1 MQLTIQTT
9 SGEKSNIDVPE
20 GASVTELK
28 NTIKEALGHEPIA
41 QKLVYTGRIL
51 EDDKSLADYGIKEG
65 DKLVIMIDASKI
77 PQPEVPEN
85 FEAQGSSNLVLGDEY
100 DMMVQNI
107 VDMGFAPEQ
116 VEEAMNAAYNNP
128 DRAID
133 YLMNGIPE
141 DLLPDPAE
149 VDEEGDPLPGEGE
162 EGDDIPPRSSGPNPL
177 AYLESNPSF
186 QQIRSMIQQNPD
198 TLQSLLQQLET

>member
-1 MQLTIQTT
+1 
-9 SGEKSNIDVPE
+9 
-20 GASVTELK
+20 
-28 NTIKEALGHEPIA
+28 
-41 QKLVYTGRIL
+41 
-51 EDDKSLADYGIKEG
+51 
-65 DKLVIMIDASKI
+65 
-77 PQPEVPEN
+77 
-85 FEAQGSSNLVLGDEY
+85 
-100 DMMVQNI
+100 
-107 VDMGFAPEQ
+107 
-116 VEEAMNAAYNNP
+116 MNAAYNNP

-186 QQIRSMIQQNPD
+186 Q
-198 TLQSLLQQLET
+198 